1 MSDPCIGELVLF
13 KRIHEKVPIPRHM
26 DQTVAVKEDSRFS
39 QTTYIKLLNGFIL
52 VVGCLWVCN
61 HFNLKCQSSIINL
74 IYKLSWRSVCFG
86 KRCLKRFRASLALF
100 CSLSIFGPHPLCFHR
115 KDDARG
121 LDIGNY
127 QLSGV
132 CVPHHRT
139 YFWRCQKA

>member
-1 MSDPCIGELVLF
+1 MF
-13 KRIHEKVPIPRHM
+13 RHM

-132 CVPHHRT
+132 CVPNHRT